1 MRKVLV
7 AFFIFM
13 CAQVLTAHGEVQ
25 NARQD
30 YSASQVEM
38 ADQFRADGKIYV
50 LTGII
55 LIILFGTVVY
65 LIVIDRKVS
74 RLEQELR
81 NDGH

>member
-13 CAQVLTAHGEVQ
+13 CAQVLTAHSEVQ

-74 RLEQELR
+74 RLEKELR